1 MLENDRHFSLDI
13 RHYISHQYK
22 WDEEILWRKRKMP
35 RGTCPECDADV
46 QVDEDTDKGD
56 VVDCDDCGT
65 QLEVVGL
72 DPIELDIAVEEEEDD
87 WEDES

>member
-1 MLENDRHFSLDI
+1 
-13 RHYISHQYK
+13 
-22 WDEEILWRKRKMP
+22 MP

-56 VVDCDDCGT
+56 VVECSDCGA

-72 DPIELDIAVEEEEDD
+72 DPIELDVAVEEEEED
-87 WEDES
+87 WNE